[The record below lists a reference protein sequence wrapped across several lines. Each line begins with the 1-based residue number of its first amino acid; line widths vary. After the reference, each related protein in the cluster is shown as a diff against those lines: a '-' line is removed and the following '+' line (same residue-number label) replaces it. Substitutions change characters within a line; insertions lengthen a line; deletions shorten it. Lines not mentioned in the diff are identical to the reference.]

1 MYLIICLIANNL
13 CVFVNSGQ
21 YSQLW
26 CANKCGRVSSTLRKV
41 LQFDAESTPVLLG
54 EYWSTD
60 RTVLGKESP
69 VSSLSFGTAPA
80 ALQFLSDDI
89 TYGSRPGR
97 NEVFRH

>member
-21 YSQLW
+21 YPS
-26 CANKCGRVSSTLRKV
+26 CGAPISARVSSTLRKV

-80 ALQFLSDDI
+80 ALQYLSDDI
-89 TYGSRPGR
+89 TYESRPGR